1 MAFETAGCVGSDGG
15 GLPRERAASEEERL
29 RRRTLGL
36 AAVEDQVAGVRW
48 LQAQGLVEA
57 GRASICGWSFGGFL
71 AAMAVLRRP
80 DAFRAAVAGAPVSRW
95 EAYGCHYAERYLGDP
110 IANRAGYEASALTP
124 LVAEMPSDARLM
136 IAHGMA
142 DENVHF
148 RHSALLVDALRQ
160 AGKVAGRDYVLLPF
174 PAERHNPKYL
184 DDRAFLERRMFD
196 FLEMNAGRRPPGGR
210 EAGAEGGREAS
221 EEEEADAEVRAP
233 ERGGESGAARE
244 RAVSGRSGDGSVQK
258 EIHATETS
266 GKTKRRSITDARH
279 ARLPSGSLARARA
292 FLSERGK
299 KWIIFSSPSPARLPS
314 DDYCCAASVW
324 SFFWS
329 SWISLCSVSYTH
341 LTLPTICSV

>member
-1 MAFETAGCVGSDGG
+1 VMTVDARAQMYRRAGYLVLKLDPRGSGRRGLAFETAGCVGSDGG

-29 RRRTLGL
+29 LFRRRTLGL

-110 IANRAGYEASALTP
+110 IANRVGYEASALTP
-124 LVAEMPSDARLM
+124 LVAEMRSDARLM

-148 RHSALLVDALRQ
+148 RHSALLVDALRE

-210 EAGAEGGREAS
+210 AAGAEGGREAG
-221 EEEEADAEVRAP
+221 EEEEADAE
-233 ERGGESGAARE
+233 
-244 RAVSGRSGDGSVQK
+244 RSGPPSAPGS
-258 EIHATETS
+258 
-266 GKTKRRSITDARH
+266 
-279 ARLPSGSLARARA
+279 RARRE
-292 FLSERGK
+292 SE
-299 KWIIFSSPSPARLPS
+299 P
-314 DDYCCAASVW
+314 
-324 SFFWS
+324 
-329 SWISLCSVSYTH
+329 
-341 LTLPTICSV
+341 

>member
-1 MAFETAGCVGSDGG
+1 
-15 GLPRERAASEEERL
+15 
-29 RRRTLGL
+29 
-36 AAVEDQVAGVRW
+36 
-48 LQAQGLVEA
+48 
-57 GRASICGWSFGGFL
+57 
-71 AAMAVLRRP
+71 MAVLRRP

-124 LVAEMPSDARLM
+124 LVAEMRSDARLM

-174 PAERHNPKYL
+174 PAERHIPKYL

-210 EAGAEGGREAS
+210 AAGAEGGREAG

-233 ERGGESGAARE
+233 ERGGESSAA
-244 RAVSGRSGDGSVQK
+244 
-258 EIHATETS
+258 
-266 GKTKRRSITDARH
+266 
-279 ARLPSGSLARARA
+279 
-292 FLSERGK
+292 
-299 KWIIFSSPSPARLPS
+299 
-314 DDYCCAASVW
+314 
-324 SFFWS
+324 
-329 SWISLCSVSYTH
+329 
-341 LTLPTICSV
+341 